1 MRFYLIFRSVHGKLA
16 YKSNRLGGER
26 GKTMKCKYCEAEM
39 ADWGGF
45 CPVCGKNNSAEEV
58 TEEVLAPQE
67 DVAEQKKNAPVRE
80 EEGPSPQLKK
90 AKRIAAMSGCVA
102 LLAVLATV
110 LFFGIRGGWDPGSM
124 FSWLMP
130 RPNTVQNKDNYT
142 VEDKKMEKKADVVV
156 ATMGEHK
163 LTNAQLQIF
172 YWNEVY
178 TFLNS
183 NSYYLSYLGLDYT
196 KPLNEQ
202 TCFFD
207 ANMTW
212 QQYFLE
218 SAIQSWQSNVVFVE
232 EGKAAGYVLP
242 DKERQELDKMP
253 SELETQAKNNKYES
267 VDAMVQ
273 EAFGSGVT
281 LDDYMVYMELQY
293 YGVGYFAELYEKLD
307 PTMEQLEAY
316 YNANAETLNKDGV
329 KKDGSYTVDVR
340 HILVMIDNIV
350 KDMEKDSEGTDAQ
363 ADPEI
368 TEEHWAACLAAAEK
382 IYEEWKNGDMTE
394 THFGELANKY
404 SHDQGGKVTNGGIYT
419 YVKEGQMVA
428 EFNDW
433 CFDENRKPGDT
444 GLVKTKFGYHI
455 MYFVGSE
462 ETWIQGTRS
471 AYLEDESNKIV
482 TEAMAKYE
490 MDISYKKIVLADVKL

>member
-1 MRFYLIFRSVHGKLA
+1 
-16 YKSNRLGGER
+16 
-26 GKTMKCKYCEAEM
+26 MKCKYCEAEM

-45 CPVCGKNNSAEEV
+45 CPVCGKNNAAEEV
-58 TEEVLAPQE
+58 TEEVAEEILAPQE
-67 DVAEQKKNAPVRE
+67 DVVEQKKDAPAQE

-142 VEDKKMEKKADVVV
+142 VDAKKMAKKADVVV
-156 ATMGEHK
+156 ATIGENK

-178 TFLNS
+178 SFLNS

-218 SAIQSWQSNVVFVE
+218 SAIQSWQSNVVFAE
-232 EGKAAGYVLP
+232 EAKAAGYVLP

-293 YGVGYFAELYEKLD
+293 YGVGYFAELYEKID
-307 PTMEQLEAY
+307 PTMEDLEAY
-316 YNANAETLNKDGV
+316 YEANKETLNQNNV

-433 CFDENRKPGDT
+433 CFDETRKPGDT

-471 AYLEDESNKIV
+471 AYIEEQSNNIV
-482 TEAMAKYE
+482 TEALEKYE
-490 MDISYKKIVLADVKL
+490 MEVTYKKIVLGDVEL

>member
-1 MRFYLIFRSVHGKLA
+1 
-16 YKSNRLGGER
+16 
-26 GKTMKCKYCEAEM
+26 MKCKYCEAEM

-45 CPVCGKNNSAEEV
+45 CPVCGKKNSTEEV
-58 TEEVLAPQE
+58 TEEILTPEEELQ
-67 DVAEQKKNAPVRE
+67 DKKPAKE
-80 EEGPSPQLKK
+80 EEGPSPSLKK
-90 AKRIAAMSGCVA
+90 AKRMAAMSGCIA

-110 LFFGIRGGWDPGSM
+110 LFFGIRGGWEPGAL
-124 FSWLMP
+124 FDWLKP

-142 VEDKKMEKKADVVV
+142 VDDKKVAKKADVVV
-156 ATMGEHK
+156 ATIGENK

-178 TFLNS
+178 SFLNS

-196 KPLNEQ
+196 KPLSDQ
-202 TCFFD
+202 VSFFD

-218 SAIQSWQSNVVFVE
+218 SAIQSWQSNVVFAE
-232 EGKAAGYVLP
+232 EAKAAGYTLP

-253 SELETQAKNNKYES
+253 SELEKQAQQNGYDS

-273 EAFGSGVT
+273 EAFGPGVT
-281 LDDYMVYMELQY
+281 LEDYMAYMELQY
-293 YGVGYFAELYEKLD
+293 FGVGYFAELYEKID

-316 YNANAETLNKDGV
+316 YNENAEALNKDGV

-350 KDMEKDSEGTDAQ
+350 KDMEKENEGTDAQ
-363 ADPEI
+363 ADAEI
-368 TEEHWAACLAAAEK
+368 TEEHWAACLAAAQK
-382 IYEEWKNGDMTE
+382 IYDEWLAGDKTE

-404 SHDQGGKVTNGGIYT
+404 SHDKSGKVTDGGIYT
-419 YVKEGQMVA
+419 FVKEGQMVT

-433 CFDENRKPGDT
+433 CFDEERQPGDT
-444 GLVKTKFGYHI
+444 GLVKTKFGYHV
-455 MYFVGSE
+455 MYFVGTE

-471 AYLEDESNKIV
+471 AYIENESNKIV
-482 TEAMAKYE
+482 TAAIEKYE
-490 MDISYKKIVLADVKL
+490 MEISYKKIVLGDVKL